1 MIGREITKLHET
13 FLRNDVDKIKFFN
26 TPIKGELTVI
36 ISEKANKSNKFDKL
50 KISKMARILLK
61 KYSLRDTVNLIMEKE
76 KTNKKK
82 VYQICLN
89 IKDEKNI

>member
-1 MIGREITKLHET
+1 
-13 FLRNDVDKIKFFN
+13 
-26 TPIKGELTVI
+26 
-36 ISEKANKSNKFDKL
+36 
-50 KISKMARILLK
+50 MARILLK